1 MAYEPTIW
9 KKGDVVTSEKLNNLE
24 DGVAAANKFSVGVID
39 IGIVVDG
46 ETGDSTIIID
56 ETYEELLAAYSSG
69 TKIIGAIT
77 SPYEDL
83 LAPMKIYQDSQSDE
97 WILYWPIYSPEGQRI
112 DIRYYSDGSK
122 AIVPIG

>member
-69 TKIIGAIT
+69 TK
-77 SPYEDL
+77 
-83 LAPMKIYQDSQSDE
+83 
-97 WILYWPIYSPEGQRI
+97 
-112 DIRYYSDGSK
+112 
-122 AIVPIG
+122 